1 MKTLAILTFLAIA
14 HWGFGQERNRDQK
27 NENDALFP
35 APRKINLGMITTYTG
50 TTPPPVF
57 IADVT
62 LGVSRK
68 FSIGM
73 VGGTTGALALYGLRF
88 NAILFQ
94 QNNFRGV
101 FRMNAIY
108 YPGRDGKFLF
118 DQSIKYVMPW
128 MFTMGI
134 ADAEWSTKGGTRWSV
149 GIGYLETHCID
160 GMMKL
165 LHLSNDVDGDKELPF
180 QLYNVLHG
188 GVSIPLSKRLT
199 LRPEVVVVM
208 RGFNVIVKTP
218 DTKVSPFNP
227 YLNLVYSFGR

>member
-1 MKTLAILTFLAIA
+1 MKTIKTFVLVAITPLSFAQGNQL
-14 HWGFGQERNRDQK
+14 HQK
-27 NENDALFP
+27 NQNDPLFP
-35 APRKINLGMITTYTG
+35 ARRKINMGVITTYTG

-62 LGVSRK
+62 YGVSNK
-68 FSIGM
+68 FSVGM
-73 VGGTTGALALYGLRF
+73 VGGTTGALALFGLRV

-118 DQSIKYVMPW
+118 DQSIQHVMPW

-134 ADAEWSTKGGTRWSV
+134 ADAEWKTKGGTRWSL
-149 GIGYLETHCID
+149 GFGYLETHCID
-160 GMMKL
+160 GMMKFF
-165 LHLSNDVDGDKELPF
+165 HLSNEIDEDDELPF
-180 QLYNVLHG
+180 QFYGVLHG
-188 GVSIPLSKRLT
+188 GVSIPLSNRLT

-208 RGFNVIVKTP
+208 RGFSVIEKTP
-218 DTKVSPFNP
+218 DSKVSPFNP
-227 YLNLVYSFGR
+227 YLNLVYAFGR

>member
-1 MKTLAILTFLAIA
+1 MKTLKTFIFLAVTHLSFA
-14 HWGFGQERNRDQK
+14 QGNHSPQK
-27 NENDALFP
+27 NQTDPLFP
-35 APRKINLGMITTYTG
+35 ARKNFNAGVISTYTG
-50 TTPPPVF
+50 NPPPVL

-62 LGVSRK
+62 YGISNKLSLGL
-68 FSIGM
+68 
-73 VGGTTGALALYGLRF
+73 VGGTTGALALYGLRV

-118 DQSIKYVMPW
+118 DHSIQHVMPW

-134 ADAEWSTKGGTRWSV
+134 ADAEWKTKGGTRWSL
-149 GIGYLETHCID
+149 GFGYLETHCID
-160 GMMKL
+160 GMMKF
-165 LHLSNDVDGDKELPF
+165 LHLSNEIDEDEELPF
-180 QLYNVLHG
+180 QFYNVLHG
-188 GVSIPLSKRLT
+188 GVSIPLSNRLT

-208 RGFNVIVKTP
+208 RGFNVIEKTSES
-218 DTKVSPFNP
+218 KVSPFNP